1 MDGFLNVLKNKGLT
15 SHDVVLGVRR
25 IFGQRKAGHL
35 GTLDPMAQGVLP
47 VALGSYRRLAEYLLD
62 EDKDYLAEFIFGVST
77 DTGDL
82 DGQVISRAE
91 SSYLTSSRVRELLP
105 RFTGEIKQIPPA
117 YSAVQVDGQ
126 RLHKLARQG
135 ITVDVPARDVRVYEF
150 KLLNWRPGP
159 YSRGIFSVRVGR
171 GTYVRSLAEGLGDAL
186 GCGAAVSYLLRTR
199 VGSFLL
205 KDAVLL
211 ESLKTRPSSYR
222 LEDLL
227 ASPVEVFKGFP
238 LFEIRQESLG
248 SVKHGIPLKPDD
260 FVNPGAV
267 MAHLERLSKSEQD
280 RHPVLIGTYKQPY
293 SQKESIACVLSPD
306 NACETSCRIKYEKVL
321 IQEE

>member
-15 SHDVVLGVRR
+15 SHDVVLEVRR
-25 IFGQRKAGHL
+25 VFGERKAGHL
-35 GTLDPMAQGVLP
+35 GTLDPMARGVLP

-91 SSYLTSSRVRELLP
+91 SSYITPSRVRELLP
-105 RFTGEIKQIPPA
+105 GFTGKITQIPPA

-135 ITVDVPARDVRVYEF
+135 ITVDVPARDVKVYEF

-159 YSRGIFSVRVGR
+159 YPRGVFSVRVGR
-171 GTYVRSLAEGLGDAL
+171 GTYVRSLAEGLGDTL
-186 GCGAAVSYLLRTR
+186 GCGATVSYLLRTR

-211 ESLKTRPSSYR
+211 ESLKTRHFNYQ

-227 ASPVEVFKGFP
+227 ASPGEVFKGSP
-238 LFEIRQESLG
+238 LFEIRQESLC

-267 MAHLERLSKSEQD
+267 KARLERLSGHGQA
-280 RHPVLIGTYKQPY
+280 RYPILIGSYKQAC
-293 SQKESIACVLSPD
+293 SQKEGIACVLSP
-306 NACETSCRIKYEKVL
+306 ATSCETSCRIKYEKVL